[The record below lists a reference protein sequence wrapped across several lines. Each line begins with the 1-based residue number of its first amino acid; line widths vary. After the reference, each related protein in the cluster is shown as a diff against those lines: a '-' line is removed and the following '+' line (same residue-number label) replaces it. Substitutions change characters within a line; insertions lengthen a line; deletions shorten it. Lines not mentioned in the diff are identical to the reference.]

1 MSPRDI
7 GGPSPEDMGVETKT
21 GRPTEADFADKIEGY
36 LFPLQHG
43 MRGQYESTKMELED
57 MAEGG
62 GDPSV
67 REQYYPGWTDA
78 DFQEVLKRLLVAE
91 KGTK

>member
-1 MSPRDI
+1 MSPEEM
-7 GGPSPEDMGVETKT
+7 GGPSPEEMGAETNT
-21 GRPTEADFADKIEGY
+21 GRPTEADFAEKLEGY

-43 MRGQYESTKMELED
+43 MRSQYESTKMELED

-67 REQYYPGWTDA
+67 REQYYPGWTDE
-78 DFQEVLKRLLVAE
+78 DFQKVLKKLEEAE
-91 KGTK
+91 KNVK